1 MDNFPLQNRPLLATP
16 WEATAGLVLGWTLL
30 SLGFRGDLA
39 LLLLAL
45 PPGSLALAASVGLL
59 LWRGD
64 SRLVEML
71 TLAVA
76 ATVLPLIGLL
86 VTGQV
91 LLTLAV
97 LGMAVLVWIA
107 AGRISIATYPQVAGV
122 AEPEADL
129 PTAIRIGTDQALLGW
144 FKILMQPPRQDD
156 RLGVLE
162 ELRAW
167 DQVLGNPISGALLD
181 SFHVRPPDL
190 LRVESRQKS
199 LFGQRY
205 RHIHWDSDLPASD
218 LPGAARW
225 AEHARNRRAHAWVLE
240 HPGKPRPWLLTIHG
254 YRMGNPLMD
263 LRAFEPHFLHQKLGL
278 NIASVVL
285 PLHGPRRNGVFSG
298 GGYLEGDFS
307 GFIHAQR
314 QAIWDIRRLL
324 SWIRLNRHAPAV
336 GAYGISL
343 GGYNASLL
351 AGIDE
356 ELACVIAGIPVFD
369 MALTMWRHMPAE
381 ERQQLECE
389 GVHLGLLRQVFA
401 PVSPG
406 CFGARLSPDR
416 LGIFAG
422 TADTLVWPDQPQ
434 ALAAHWGCRAPYW
447 YSGAHLSFAGT
458 PAQQECLRDTLARG
472 KLL

>member
-1 MDNFPLQNRPLLATP
+1 MHSTPVHNRPLTATP

-30 SLGFRGDLA
+30 SLGFSGELVM
-39 LLLLAL
+39 LLLAV
-45 PPGSLALAASVGLL
+45 PPGSLALAATVGLL

-64 SRLVEML
+64 PRLVEML
-71 TLAVA
+71 TLGA
-76 ATVLPLIGLL
+76 ALSLLPSVGLL
-86 VTGQV
+86 ISGEVWMA
-91 LLTLAV
+91 LAV

-107 AGRISIATYPQVAGV
+107 AGRISVATYPQVPGV
-122 AEPEADL
+122 AEPDSDL

-144 FKILMQPPRQDD
+144 FKILIQPPRQDA
-156 RLGVLE
+156 RVGVLD
-162 ELRAW
+162 ELAAW
-167 DQVLGNPISGALLD
+167 DQVLGNPVGADLLD
-181 SFHVRPPDL
+181 GFHGRPPDL
-190 LRVESRQKS
+190 LRVESRQRQ

-205 RHIHWDSDLPASD
+205 RHIHWDSDLPASE

-225 AEHARNRRAHAWVLE
+225 AEHLRNRRAHAWVLE

-254 YRMGNPLMD
+254 YRMGNPLLD
-263 LRAFEPHFLHQKLGL
+263 LRAFEPAFLHQKLGL

-285 PLHGPRRNGVFSG
+285 PLHGPRRNGLFSG

-307 GFIHAQR
+307 SFIHAQR

-324 SWIRLNRHAPAV
+324 SWLRLNRHAPAV

-351 AGIDE
+351 AGMDDQ
-356 ELACVIAGIPVFD
+356 LACVIAGIPVFD

-381 ERQQLECE
+381 EREQLEFE
-389 GVHLGLLRQVFA
+389 GVHLGLIQKVFA
-401 PVSPG
+401 PVSPA
-406 CFGARLSPDR
+406 CFAPRISPDR

-434 ALAAHWGCRAPYW
+434 GLAAHWGCRAPYW

-472 KLL
+472 NLL